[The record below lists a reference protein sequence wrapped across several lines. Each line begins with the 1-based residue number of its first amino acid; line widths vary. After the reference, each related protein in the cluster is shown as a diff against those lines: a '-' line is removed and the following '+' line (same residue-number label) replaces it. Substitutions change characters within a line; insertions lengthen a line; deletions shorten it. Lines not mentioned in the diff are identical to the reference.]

1 MDTPAD
7 SLSTQNTVYDNY
19 FPDHN
24 EINLDMDDI
33 LVKVFAEIRENQ
45 PSERN
50 SEYVKKVNNVLHD
63 FDPKE
68 IEQFENKLKKLTEQ
82 DLLNVIEKAEA
93 LNFKLLLDYKNV
105 LDQHEG
111 L

>member
-1 MDTPAD
+1 MNNSDD
-7 SLSTQNTVYDNY
+7 SNSNINQVYDNY
-19 FPDHN
+19 FPDHD

-33 LVKVFAEIRENQ
+33 LAHVFDEIKNNK
-45 PSERN
+45 PSEGN
-50 SEYVKKVNNVLHD
+50 SEYVKKVNNVLND
-63 FDPKE
+63 FDAKE

-105 LDQHEG
+105 LDAHDN
-111 L
+111 

>member
-1 MDTPAD
+1 MEDHD
-7 SLSTQNTVYDNY
+7 SKEVSTTHVYDNY
-19 FPDHN
+19 FPDHD

-33 LVKVFAEIRENQ
+33 LSNVFEEIKSNKPTEN
-45 PSERN
+45 N
-50 SEYVKKVNNVLHD
+50 SEYVKKVNNVLNG
-63 FDPKE
+63 FDAKE

-105 LDQHEG
+105 LDQHDN
-111 L
+111 

>member
-1 MDTPAD
+1 MEDISEKPT
-7 SLSTQNTVYDNY
+7 NTNHVYDNY
-19 FPDHN
+19 FPDHD

-33 LVKVFAEIRENQ
+33 LNKVFEEISNNK
-45 PSERN
+45 PTDKN
-50 SEYVKKVNNVLHD
+50 SEYVKKVNNVLND
-63 FDPKE
+63 FDIKE

-105 LDQHEG
+105 LDQHEN
-111 L
+111 